1 MKLTRDKMLEKIEQ
15 RKAVFE
21 QRIPNNCYE
30 VTIRGELSYPSYE
43 NEYTWITTA
52 YFYKDKDV
60 DDFIDDILSTH
71 KVTRN
76 KEQLNLLYTE
86 LTNLINSFINNYCEK
101 YNTLP
106 YDYPLQIITEDRYN
120 MEKETEYCPVTIP
133 FKIFITYNDNGKIY
147 RVEK

>member
-1 MKLTRDKMLEKIEQ
+1 MKLVRDKMLEKIEQ
-15 RKAVFE
+15 RKGVFE

-30 VTIRGELSYPSYE
+30 IIIRGELSYPLYE

-60 DDFIDDILSTH
+60 DEFIDNILFTY

-86 LTNLINSFINNYCEK
+86 LTNLINTFINNYCKK

-147 RVEK
+147 KVEK